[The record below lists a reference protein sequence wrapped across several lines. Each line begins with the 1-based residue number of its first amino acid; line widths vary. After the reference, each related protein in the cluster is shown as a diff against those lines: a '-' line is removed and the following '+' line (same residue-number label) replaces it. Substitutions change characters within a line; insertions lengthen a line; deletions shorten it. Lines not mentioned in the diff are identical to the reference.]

1 MISIESVSKR
11 YGGLIAVNDVSCS
24 IEKGEVFALLGP
36 NGAGKTTLV
45 RMLMGFSRPSAGEI
59 EIDGIPAH
67 DPACRKR
74 VGYLA
79 EQHRIPPYLSG
90 LEYLNRHAAL
100 CGLSRAEAKRAVA
113 EVLEKVGMSGKERQ
127 KTGTCSKGM
136 NQRLGL
142 AAALLGNPKLLI
154 LDEPGSGL
162 DPLGMRDVRVVLENL
177 RSEGLTIFLNSHL
190 LSEMER
196 VCSTAAIMVQGKIV
210 VQGGIDVIVGE
221 GESLEDVFVRSVE
234 GSHV

>member
-1 MISIESVSKR
+1 MISIQSVSKR
-11 YGGLIAVNDVSCS
+11 YGGLVAVNDVSCS

-45 RMLMGFSRPSAGEI
+45 RMLMGFSQPSAGNIEI
-59 EIDGIPAH
+59 EGVPAD
-67 DPACRKR
+67 DPACRKQ

-90 LEYLNRHAAL
+90 QEYLMRHAAL
-100 CGLSRAEAKRAVA
+100 CGLSGAEAKRSVA
-113 EVLEKVGMSGKERQ
+113 EVLEKVGMAGKEKQRA
-127 KTGTCSKGM
+127 GTCSKGM

-142 AAALLGNPKLLI
+142 AAAILGNPKLLV

-162 DPLGMRDVRVVLENL
+162 DPLGMRDVRGVLETL
-177 RSEGLTIFLNSHL
+177 RSEGLTIFLNSHM
-190 LSEMER
+190 LSEVER
-196 VCSTAAIMVQGKIV
+196 VCNRAAIMANGKIV
-210 VQGGIDVIVGE
+210 VQGEIDVIVGE

-234 GSHV
+234 GPHA

>member
-1 MISIESVSKR
+1 MISIQSVSKR
-11 YGGLIAVNDVSCS
+11 YGGLVAVNEVSCS

-45 RMLMGFSRPSAGEI
+45 RMLMGFSRPSVGNI
-59 EIDGIPAH
+59 EIDGVPAH
-67 DPACRKR
+67 DPASRKQ

-90 LEYLNRHAAL
+90 HEYLMRHAAL
-100 CGLSRAEAKRAVA
+100 CGLSRAEAKRSVA
-113 EVLEKVGMSGKERQ
+113 EVLEKVGMAGKERQ
-127 KTGTCSKGM
+127 RAGTCSKGM

-142 AAALLGNPKLLI
+142 AAAILGDPKLLV

-162 DPLGMRDVRVVLENL
+162 DPLGMRDVRVVLETL
-177 RSEGLTIFLNSHL
+177 RNEGLTIFLNSHL
-190 LSEMER
+190 LSEVER
-196 VCSTAAIMVQGKIV
+196 VCSKAAIMVDGRIV
-210 VQGGIDVIVGE
+210 VQGEIDVIVGE

-234 GSHV
+234 GAHA

>member
-1 MISIESVSKR
+1 MISIQSVSKR
-11 YGGLIAVNDVSCS
+11 YGGLVAVNEVSCS

-45 RMLMGFSRPSAGEI
+45 RMLMGFSQPSSGKI

-79 EQHRIPPYLSG
+79 EQHRIPSYLSG
-90 LEYLNRHAAL
+90 REYLMRHAAL
-100 CGLSRAEAKRAVA
+100 CGLARAEAKRSVA
-113 EVLEKVGMSGKERQ
+113 EVLEKVGMAGKERQ
-127 KTGTCSKGM
+127 RAGTCSKGM

-142 AAALLGNPKLLI
+142 AAALLGNPKLLV